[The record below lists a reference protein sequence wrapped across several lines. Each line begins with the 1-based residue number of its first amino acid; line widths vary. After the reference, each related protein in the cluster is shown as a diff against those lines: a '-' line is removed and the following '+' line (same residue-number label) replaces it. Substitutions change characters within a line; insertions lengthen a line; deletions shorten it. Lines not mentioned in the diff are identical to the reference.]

1 MDNNCKG
8 CAESMWSVKSN
19 HIAMSLVIDAPIE
32 KVWASL
38 ADWESQGDWMLQTSV
53 EVTSE
58 IREGVGTTIAAFT
71 GIGKLGVMDH
81 MQVTHWEPPFICDVL
96 HTGKIIKGTGRF
108 QLSSINSTSTRFNWS
123 EEILAPRALF
133 LLIAPGLYAGVRI
146 SLSNL
151 SRQLRQS
158 K

>member
-1 MDNNCKG
+1 MR
-8 CAESMWSVKSN
+8 SN

-32 KVWASL
+32 RVWASL
-38 ADWESQGDWMLQTSV
+38 ADWESQGDWMLQTTV

-58 IREGVGTTIAAFT
+58 IREGVGTKIAAFT
-71 GIGKLGVMDH
+71 GIGKVGVMDH
-81 MQVTHWEPPFICDVL
+81 MQVTKWEPPYICDVL

-108 QLSSINSTSTRFNWS
+108 QLSSIDSETTRFDWS
-123 EEILAPRALF
+123 EEILAPRAVF

-146 SLSNL
+146 SLANL
-151 SRQLRQS
+151 SRQLAQS

>member
-1 MDNNCKG
+1 
-8 CAESMWSVKSN
+8 
-19 HIAMSLVIDAPIE
+19 MSLVIQAPIE
-32 KVWASL
+32 TVWASL
-38 ADWESQGDWMLQTSV
+38 ADWESQGDWMLQTTV
-53 EVTSE
+53 EVSSD

-71 GIGKLGVMDH
+71 GIGKIGVMDH
-81 MQVTHWEPPFICDVL
+81 MQVTKWEPPFICDVL

-108 QLSSINSTSTRFNWS
+108 QLTAIDAQSTRFDWS

-133 LLIAPGLYAGVRI
+133 LLIAPGLYAGVRF
-146 SLSNL
+146 SLANL

>member
-1 MDNNCKG
+1 MR
-8 CAESMWSVKSN
+8 SN

-32 KVWASL
+32 KVWAAL
-38 ADWESQGDWMLQTSV
+38 ADWESQGEWMLQTSV

-58 IREGVGTTIAAFT
+58 IREGVGTSISAFT
-71 GIGKLGVMDH
+71 GIGKFGIMDH
-81 MQVTHWEPPFICDVL
+81 MTVTAWSPPTVCDVI

-108 QLSSINSTSTRFNWS
+108 ELTSLNPQSTRFDWS

-133 LLIAPGLYAGVRI
+133 LLIAPGLYVGVRI
-146 SLSNL
+146 SLSAL
-151 SRQLRQS
+151 RRQLHQR

>member
-1 MDNNCKG
+1 
-8 CAESMWSVKSN
+8 
-19 HIAMSLVIDAPIE
+19 MSLVIAAPIE

-38 ADWESQGDWMLQTSV
+38 ADWESQGDWKLQTTV
-53 EVTSE
+53 DVTSE

-81 MQVTHWEPPFICDVL
+81 MQVTRWEPPFICDVL

-108 QLSSINSTSTRFNWS
+108 QLTATDVQTTRFDWS

-146 SLSNL
+146 SLMNL
-151 SRQLRQS
+151 SRQLRQR

>member
-1 MDNNCKG
+1 
-8 CAESMWSVKSN
+8 
-19 HIAMSLVIDAPIE
+19 MSLVIKAPIE
-32 KVWASL
+32 KVWAAL
-38 ADWESQGDWMLQTSV
+38 ADWESQGDWMLQTKV
-53 EVTSE
+53 DVTSD

-81 MQVTHWEPPFICDVL
+81 MVVTSWQPPNICDVL

-108 QLSSINSTSTRFNWS
+108 QLDAIDTETTRFDWS

-146 SLSNL
+146 SLTNL
-151 SRQLRQS
+151 GRHLRQR

>member
-1 MDNNCKG
+1 MR
-8 CAESMWSVKSN
+8 SN
-19 HIAMSLVIDAPIE
+19 HIAMNLVINAPIE
-32 KVWASL
+32 KVWAAL
-38 ADWESQGDWMLQTSV
+38 ADWESQGDWMLQTTV

-71 GIGKLGVMDH
+71 GIGKFGVMDH
-81 MQVTHWEPPFICDVL
+81 MVVTSWQPPHICDVA

-108 QLSSINSTSTRFNWS
+108 QLSAIDAHTTRFDWS
-123 EEILAPRALF
+123 EEILTPRVIF

-146 SLSNL
+146 SLAKL
-151 SRQLRQS
+151 GRHLRDR

>member
-1 MDNNCKG
+1 MR
-8 CAESMWSVKSN
+8 SN
-19 HIAMSLVIDAPIE
+19 HIAMSLAIAAPIE

-38 ADWESQGDWMLQTSV
+38 ADWESQGDWMLQTTV
-53 EVTSE
+53 DVTSD

-71 GIGKLGVMDH
+71 GIGKLGVMDY
-81 MQVTHWEPPFICDVL
+81 MQVTRWEPPFICDVL
-96 HTGKIIKGTGRF
+96 HTGKVIKGTGRF
-108 QLSSINSTSTRFNWS
+108 QLTAIDVHSTRIDWS

-146 SLSNL
+146 SLLNL
-151 SRQLRQS
+151 SRQLRQR

>member
-1 MDNNCKG
+1 
-8 CAESMWSVKSN
+8 MWRVRSN
-19 HIAMSLVIDAPIE
+19 HIAMSLVINAPIE
-32 KVWASL
+32 NVWAAL
-38 ADWESQGDWMLQTSV
+38 ADWESQGDWMLQTTV

-71 GIGKLGVMDH
+71 GIGKFGVMDH
-81 MQVTHWEPPFICDVL
+81 MVVTSWQPPHICDVT

-108 QLSSINSTSTRFNWS
+108 QLSSIDADTTRFDWS
-123 EEILAPRALF
+123 EEIMTPRVIF

-146 SLSNL
+146 SLAKL
-151 SRQLRQS
+151 SRHLRDR

>member
-1 MDNNCKG
+1 MR
-8 CAESMWSVKSN
+8 SN
-19 HIAMSLVIDAPIE
+19 HIEMSLVIKAPIE
-32 KVWASL
+32 RVWAAI
-38 ADWESQGDWMLQTSV
+38 ADWESQGDWMLQTRV
-53 EVTSE
+53 EVTSQ

-81 MQVTHWEPPFICDVL
+81 MVVTSWQPPHLCDVL

-108 QLSSINSTSTRFNWS
+108 QLVALDADTTRFDWS
-123 EEILAPRALF
+123 EEILAPRVLF

-146 SLSNL
+146 SLTKL
-151 SRQLRQS
+151 GRHLRHR